1 MNSCCVS
8 AYFNQGFIVQAKP
21 LHEVEHHVTSHD
33 LGETSYL
40 TFVFFHFAKQQS
52 ICLLVEDGPRLSTTV
67 RGRLVHQDFRKF
79 DFLRRYFRV
88 LQYEVCLGILAI
100 LLVIFPKFLDV
111 GYQRWY
117 IKLTLSVAAFGS
129 VLISLL

>member
-1 MNSCCVS
+1 
-8 AYFNQGFIVQAKP
+8 
-21 LHEVEHHVTSHD
+21 
-33 LGETSYL
+33 
-40 TFVFFHFAKQQS
+40 
-52 ICLLVEDGPRLSTTV
+52 
-67 RGRLVHQDFRKF
+67 
-79 DFLRRYFRV
+79 